1 MDDNGKHQD
10 DDFERRLYQV
20 LALLERVGEQQRAAA
35 ETLTRAAE
43 LEQRV
48 NQAIQTAGAQA
59 AARIADETRSAID
72 AAVSS
77 SAQTMRQ
84 AARTAVAAAENLRF
98 PWWFN
103 LVVIL
108 LAGLLGGSFAFWATH
123 RADLA
128 SYQQDQRSQQ
138 LIREGQ
144 MLEHIWPKI
153 TPSNAKSSNNSIL
166 SSDHPYG
173 GQ

>member
-20 LALLERVGEQQRAAA
+20 LALLERAGEQQRTAAA
-35 ETLTRAAE
+35 TLERLSG

-48 NQAIQTAGAQA
+48 NEVIRAAGAEA
-59 AARIADETRSAID
+59 TERIGAEARTALDGAITASAE
-72 AAVSS
+72 S
-77 SAQTMRQ
+77 MRQ

-144 MLEHIWPKI
+144 MLERIWPKI
-153 TPSNAKSSNNSIL
+153 TPVQRKKL
-166 SSDHPYG
+166 EQLDT
-173 GQ
+173 QQ

>member
-1 MDDNGKHQD
+1 MDDNGQHQD

-20 LALLERVGEQQRAAA
+20 LALLERAGQQQRAAA
-35 ETLTRAAE
+35 ETLTQAAE

-48 NQAIQTAGAQA
+48 NQAIQAAGAQA
-59 AARIADETRSAID
+59 AAHIADETRSAID

-98 PWWFN
+98 PWWLN

-108 LAGLLGGSFAFWATH
+108 LAGLLSGSFAFWATH

-128 SYQQDQRSQQ
+128 DYQQDQRSQQ

-144 MLEHIWPKI
+144 MLERIWPKI
-153 TPSNAKSSNNSIL
+153 TPVQRKKL
-166 SSDHPYG
+166 EQLDT
-173 GQ
+173 QQ